1 MTGADMFLINQ
12 HQRINA
18 ININISGIIE
28 RNIPY
33 DNICLCK
40 IEKYAN
46 SRVYPIKLD

>member
-18 ININISGIIE
+18 TIINISGIIE

-33 DNICLCK
+33 DNIMPMQ
-40 IEKYAN
+40 N
-46 SRVYPIKLD
+46 